1 MDKEIGHGENMIAFF
16 VGFVVGFVAAVLAV
30 FGIFAWVINLEWGA
44 HNEQ

>member
-1 MDKEIGHGENMIAFF
+1 MIAFF

-30 FGIFAWVINLEWGA
+30 LAFFAWIINLEWGA